1 MSDHRKTKAQ
11 LIAEL
16 ESLRW
21 QLATRQGADATASP
35 SSASSSHTVQH
46 ATLLFSQSIVG
57 AFFMRLD
64 EPVRWDETV
73 DKEQVLDYVF
83 THQRMTDANDALL
96 AQYQMTRE
104 QLIGITPQQLFAHDA
119 EYGRALWRRML
130 DHGHLYSESSEQ
142 KVDGT
147 QLWVE
152 GDYLCL
158 YDATGR
164 VTGHFGVQRDM
175 TAQKQ
180 AEFALRKSEE
190 RFHTFMNNAPVAA
203 YIKDEQGRYVYIN
216 KRGADL
222 VGLAPEHWYGKTDAE
237 LWTPEIARQL
247 RVHDEAALA
256 ANATVESVEHVPHA
270 DGNHHWLSFKFP
282 LPEEEGQRL
291 LAGVS
296 IDMTEHRRTEAWL
309 QGLIETTQD
318 AVISI
323 DRQGHIAIF
332 NSAAERIFGYSRA
345 EIQGQPL
352 QRLMP
357 EPYAGEHDGY
367 VQRYEQTHE
376 ARAIGRIRTVSAKRK
391 NGNVFPIE
399 LSVTEVR
406 VENQV
411 HYAAFIRDISER
423 VQLQERLLE
432 RERLAMVGAT
442 AAKLVHEIG
451 NPLNSMSIALQLL
464 QRRLGQSAGEEHVRS
479 SFQSL
484 TGQMTRLANLL
495 QEFRSLSRRHEPK
508 LQPLDL
514 RTLVE
519 DVLAAEAPIHA
530 EREIVVE
537 HHSAPNL
544 AIIHGDPDKLRQVL
558 LNLCKN
564 AVEAMPGG
572 GTLTV
577 CARNSGNQVFLE
589 VADTGV
595 GIPYG
600 VNILEP
606 FVTTKAE
613 GTGLGLPIVR
623 QIVSAHGGTLDYT
636 SSPGQGTTFIV
647 ALPQEHTDTSAR

>member
-1 MSDHRKTKAQ
+1 MSDQRKTKAQ

-16 ESLRW
+16 ASLRR
-21 QLATRQGADATASP
+21 QLATRQAADATA
-35 SSASSSHTVQH
+35 ASSPAPSQHT
-46 ATLLFSQSIVG
+46 ALLFSQSIVG
-57 AFFMRLD
+57 AFFMQLD

-73 DKEQVLDYVF
+73 DKEQVLDYIC
-83 THQRMTDANDALL
+83 THQRMTDVNDALL

-104 QLIGITPQQLFAHDA
+104 QLIGMTPQQLFAHDP
-119 EYGRALWRRML
+119 EHGKALWRRML

-142 KVDGT
+142 KADGT

-158 YDATGR
+158 YDAAGR
-164 VTGHFGVQRDM
+164 LTGHFGVQRDI
-175 TAQKQ
+175 TSQKQ
-180 AEFALRKSEE
+180 AELALHKSEE
-190 RFHTFMNNAPVAA
+190 RFRTFMNNAPVAA
-203 YIKDEQGRYVYIN
+203 YIKDEQGRYIYIN
-216 KRGADL
+216 NRGADL
-222 VGLAPEHWYGKTDAE
+222 VGRAPEQWYGKTDAE
-237 LWTPEIARQL
+237 LWTPEVARQL
-247 RVHDEAALA
+247 RIHDEAALA
-256 ANATVESVEHVPHA
+256 ANATVESIESVPHA
-270 DGNHHWLSFKFP
+270 DGTHYWLSFKFP
-282 LPEEEGQRL
+282 LHEEEGQRL

-296 IDMTEHRRTEAWL
+296 VDITEHRRTEAWL
-309 QGLIETTQD
+309 QSLIETTQD

-323 DRQGHIAIF
+323 DRHGHVAIF
-332 NSAAERIFGYSRA
+332 NSAAEKIFGYSRA

-357 EPYAGEHDGY
+357 EPYAREHDGY

-376 ARAIGRIRTVSAKRK
+376 ARAIGKIRTVSAKRK
-391 NGNVFPIE
+391 NGEIFPIE

-406 VENQV
+406 IENQV

-451 NPLNSMSIALQLL
+451 NPLNSMSVAIQLL
-464 QRRLGQSAGEEHVRS
+464 QRRLGQAAGDEHIRS

-484 TGQMTRLANLL
+484 TGQITRLANLL
-495 QEFRSLSRRHEPK
+495 QEFRSLSRRQELK
-508 LQPLDL
+508 LQPMDI

-530 EREIVVE
+530 ERRIVVE
-537 HHSAPNL
+537 HHIAPDL
-544 AIIHGDPDKLRQVL
+544 PVIHGDQDKLQQVL

-577 CARNSGNQVFLE
+577 RAGNSGNHVFLE

-636 SSPGQGTTFIV
+636 SKPGSGTTFIV
-647 ALPQEHTDTSAR
+647 ALPQGHKDPSVR